1 MTSGLRHLAL
11 LLQGLCLVSSVQG
24 GNIQL
29 SGLSLP
35 SDAGTNK
42 ALVQSVFLDAYNAY
56 RKYAWTHDDLAPI
69 SAGYRDPRNGWGASA
84 FDALGTL
91 KIMGQTVSAPVL
103 VQCVQGGG
111 PDIHSFPGSVQRS
124 CLLGQ
129 TN

>member
-1 MTSGLRHLAL
+1 MTSGFRHLAL

-29 SGLSLP
+29 PGLSLP

-56 RKYAWTHDDLAPI
+56 RKYAWTHDDLTPI

-91 KIMGQTVSAPVL
+91 KIMGQTVSTPVSTQ
-103 VQCVQGGG
+103 VIQERG
-111 PDIHSFPGSVQRS
+111 PDMLYFPGSVQRS